1 MTVRL
6 RPPRRAF
13 TLIEL
18 LVVIAIIAVLIG
30 LLLPAVQKVREAANK
45 AKCTNNLK
53 QLGLAFHNY
62 ESTFKVFPSGTRND
76 LASYKIGWVGA
87 IMPYFEEDARV
98 RAINGLVAAGNGLD
112 FLQPVRYPEDSGAS
126 ENLGYGRDPIFTGPV
141 SVLICPSSELGK
153 QSPDARNGATNLEVV
168 RAQAALHY
176 QANAGDDTNL
186 TQPAGIAE
194 TWKAYPTNGVVF
206 PRSKVPAID
215 FPDGTSNTLLVG
227 ERSSAQNWLPYP
239 TAAPFTWG
247 RIQPWTWGYFRYTS
261 PTDPSQAGWLMIDH
275 KFVQYP
281 INHPVGGNLVP
292 NATPYRSAH
301 AGNGANFVMADGSVQ
316 FLPAT
321 STDLAV
327 LKARATRN
335 GGEVFTAP

>member
-1 MTVRL
+1 MIDRF
-6 RPPRRAF
+6 RPPRRGF

-18 LVVIAIIAVLIG
+18 LVVIAIIAILIG

-45 AKCTNNLK
+45 ARCTNNLK
-53 QLGLAFHNY
+53 QIGLAFHNY
-62 ESTFKVFPSGTRND
+62 EGTFKSFPSGTRND

-87 IMPYFEEDARV
+87 VMPYFEQDARV
-98 RAINGLVAAGNGLD
+98 RGINAMVAAGNGMD
-112 FLQPVRYPEDSGAS
+112 FLQPARYPEDDGTGNTSGF
-126 ENLGYGRDPIFTGPV
+126 GRDPAFTDPIAM
-141 SVLICPSSELGK
+141 LICPSSEMGK
-153 QSPDARNGATNLEVV
+153 KSPDARVGNVNVQVV
-168 RAQAALHY
+168 RDQGALHY
-176 QANAGDDTNL
+176 QANAGDDANL
-186 TQPAGIAE
+186 FQPAGIPE
-194 TWKAYPTNGVVF
+194 TWKAYPTNGVVY
-206 PRSKVPAID
+206 PRSKVPATD
-215 FPDGTSNTLLVG
+215 FPDGTSNTILVG
-227 ERSSAQNWLPYP
+227 ERSSVQNWLPYP
-239 TAAPFTWG
+239 TASPFTWG

-301 AGNGANFVMADGSVQ
+301 AGDGANFVMCDGSVQ
-316 FLPAT
+316 FLPRTA
-321 STDLAV
+321 TDLVV